1 MHLDLIHLLMIL
13 LAAWGSG
20 LFAVRMGFPAI
31 LGELAAGVIFGPA
44 LLGWLTPNEAVD
56 VLADL
61 GVYLLMLYIGME
73 IQPRQLFS
81 ASRAGMLAAIGG
93 FAVPFAAGVALMLA
107 LDYSTA
113 AAMFMGMAMGVT
125 SLATKSRILVDL
137 NLLGTRI
144 ASVLLVGAVF
154 ADTLALMTFAAIL
167 AMSSQEAGAGGWSGV
182 AITGAK
188 AIVFF
193 PVAIFVGMRVF
204 PWIGQRLATWEL
216 GKRTSN
222 FTIVLIV
229 ALLFGELAELA
240 GLHAILGAFVA
251 GLFLQEGILQRK
263 WSYEVTDV
271 VHDLSIGFLAP
282 VFFVSAGFHISLT
295 AVIANWELLLLV
307 VLLAT
312 LGKIVGTAL
321 FYLPSG
327 HGWREGLTV
336 GAGMNGRGAVEVIVA
351 EIGLAMGL
359 ISRDVFSILV
369 VMAFLTTLSVPFLLT
384 WMMRW
389 LRKRNELAPAETGRR
404 GVIITPV
411 TGVGLKLAVIMAA
424 DGEQVTFV
432 DRNPSRCRDAEQQ
445 GFGTVHGD
453 VLDRDV
459 LGDAGAQDARV
470 ILSLLSDEPGSVALA
485 RYALVEFGVPEFYL
499 PGAPRKESATEAEVQ
514 RLGLRRLLL
523 GGVELM
529 RFQERGD
536 LDRYELSEEVV
547 PDVMVGDEAPLVF
560 AVDGEAI
567 PLAFRQDGRTR
578 PLFQD
583 ATLHPG
589 AKIWVLKRSPQVE
602 LAEPRARA
610 LERLRNADLIDLSD
624 VREAD
629 DVVRSLARRL
639 AFFTELSDDEVYA
652 LLWERERD
660 YTTVVAR
667 GIAIPHILISGLDHP
682 ALVVGRSRDGVVF
695 AEDHPPVHAF
705 FAIAS
710 DPGKRKPYLYL
721 LWAISSVASRAGFL
735 STWIGAEDATLLGEA
750 LRSLTAEV
758 ARESEPATTSV
769 RDGVSAERG
778 A

>member
-1 MHLDLIHLLMIL
+1 
-13 LAAWGSG
+13 
-20 LFAVRMGFPAI
+20 
-31 LGELAAGVIFGPA
+31 
-44 LLGWLTPNEAVD
+44 
-56 VLADL
+56 
-61 GVYLLMLYIGME
+61 
-73 IQPRQLFS
+73 
-81 ASRAGMLAAIGG
+81 
-93 FAVPFAAGVALMLA
+93 MLA

-113 AAMFMGMAMGVT
+113 AALFMGMAMGVT

-167 AMSSQEAGAGGWSGV
+167 AMSAQEAGAGGWSGV
-182 AITGAK
+182 AVTGAK

-193 PVAIFVGMRVF
+193 AVAVFAGMRVF
-204 PWIGQRLATWEL
+204 PWIGRRLASWEL

-282 VFFVSAGFHISLT
+282 IFFVSAGFHISLT
-295 AVIANWELLLLV
+295 AVIANWELLVLV
-307 VLLAT
+307 VVLAT
-312 LGKIVGTAL
+312 LGKVVGTAL

-327 HGWREGLTV
+327 LGWREGLTV

-359 ISRDVFSILV
+359 ISREVFSILV

-384 WMMRW
+384 WMVRW
-389 LRKRNELAPAETGRR
+389 LRRRNELAPAETGRN

-411 TGVGLKLAVIMAA
+411 TAVGLELAAIMAS
-424 DGEQVTFV
+424 DGEPVTFV
-432 DRNPSRCRDAEQQ
+432 DRNPSRCRDAEQR
-445 GFGTVHGD
+445 GFRAVHGD
-453 VLDRDV
+453 VLDRDT
-459 LGDAGAQDARV
+459 LGDASAQDARV
-470 ILSLLSDEPGSVALA
+470 VLSLLSDEPGSVALA
-485 RYALVEFGVPEFYL
+485 RYALVEFGVPEVYL
-499 PGAPRKESATEAEVQ
+499 PGAPRRESATEAEVQ

-523 GGVELM
+523 EGTELV
-529 RFQERGD
+529 RLQERGD
-536 LDRYELSEEVV
+536 LDRYALSEEVV
-547 PDVMVGDEAPLVF
+547 PDVMGGDETPVVF

-567 PLAFRQDGRTR
+567 PLVFRQDGRTR

-589 AKIWVLKRSPQVE
+589 ATIWVLKRSPQAE
-602 LAEPRARA
+602 LAAPRARA
-610 LERLRNADLIDLSD
+610 LERLREAEVVDLGDIDDADGIVHL
-624 VREAD
+624 
-629 DVVRSLARRL
+629 LARRL
-639 AFFTELSDDEVYA
+639 AFFTELSDDRVHD

-682 ALVVGRSRDGVVF
+682 AIVIGRSRAGVVF

-721 LWAISSVASRAGFL
+721 LWAISSVASLEGFL
-735 STWIGAEDATLLGEA
+735 NRWIGAEDEAALSGTLRA
-750 LRSLTAEV
+750 LTAEV
-758 ARESEPATTSV
+758 ARLSEPSSV
-769 RDGVSAERG
+769 EWRP
-778 A
+778 

>member
-1 MHLDLIHLLMIL
+1 VQLDLIHLLMVL
-13 LAAWGSG
+13 MAAWGSG
-20 LFAVRMGFPAI
+20 LLAVRMGFPAI
-31 LGELAAGVIFGPA
+31 LGELAAGVVFGPA
-44 LLGWLTPNEAVD
+44 LLGWLAPNASVK

-81 ASRAGMLAAIGG
+81 ASRAGLLAAIGG
-93 FAVPFAAGVALMLA
+93 FAVPFAAGVSLMLA

-113 AAMFMGMAMGVT
+113 AALFMGMAMGVT

-144 ASVLLVGAVF
+144 ASVLLVGAIF
-154 ADTLALMTFAAIL
+154 ADTLALVTFAAIL
-167 AMSSQEAGAGGWSGV
+167 TMSSQVGNTGIWSGV
-182 AITGAK
+182 LVTGGK
-188 AIVFF
+188 AIIFF
-193 PVAIFVGMRVF
+193 AVAIFVGMRVF
-204 PWIGQRLATWEL
+204 PWIGQRLARWDL

-251 GLFLQEGILQRK
+251 GLFLQEGILQHK

-295 AVIANWELLLLV
+295 AIIANWELLVFV
-307 VLLAT
+307 VVLAT

-327 HGWREGLTV
+327 HGWREGITV

-359 ISRDVFSILV
+359 ISREVFSILV

-384 WMMRW
+384 WMVRW
-389 LRKRNELAPAETGRR
+389 LRGRNELAPAETGRR

-411 TGVGLKLAVIMAA
+411 TTVGLKLAALMAA
-424 DGEQVTFV
+424 DNEAVTFV

-445 GFGTVHGD
+445 GFRTVLGD
-453 VLDRDV
+453 VLDRDT
-459 LGDAGAQDARV
+459 LGDAGAHDARL

-485 RYALVEFGVPEFYL
+485 RYALVEFGVPEFFL
-499 PGAPRKESATEAEVQ
+499 PGAPLKESATESEVQ

-523 GGVELM
+523 GSAELT
-529 RFQERGD
+529 RLQDRGD
-536 LDRYELSEEVV
+536 LERYEPSQEVA
-547 PDVMVGDEAPLVF
+547 PDLMTGDETSLVF
-560 AVDGEAI
+560 AVEGEAI
-567 PLAFRQDGRTR
+567 PLAFRQDGLTR
-578 PLFQD
+578 PLFRD

-589 AKIWVLKRSPQVE
+589 ATVWVLKRPEHVE
-602 LAEPRARA
+602 LAQPRARA
-610 LERLRNADLIDLSD
+610 LGLLANAEVVDLAD
-624 VREAD
+624 VRDAD
-629 DVVRSLARRL
+629 GVVRALARRL
-639 AFFTELSDDEVYA
+639 AFFTELSEDQVSD

-660 YTTVVAR
+660 ETTVVAR
-667 GIAIPHILISGLDHP
+667 GIAIPHVLISGLKHP
-682 ALVVGRSRDGVVF
+682 SLVLGRSRDGIVF
-695 AEDHPPVHAF
+695 AEGQPPVHAF

-710 DPGKRKPYLYL
+710 DPAKRKPYLYV
-721 LWAISSVASRAGFL
+721 LWAVSSVASLDDFVSRWIAAENEAQLRETLRA
-735 STWIGAEDATLLGEA
+735 
-750 LRSLTAEV
+750 LTAELAHV
-758 ARESEPATTSV
+758 GEPRPEAAGPST
-769 RDGVSAERG
+769 
-778 A
+778 